1 MKGYKMK
8 TVQLD
13 QLKQQFPLIQTLQDY
28 QETFWFNPHRYPL
41 NEALTKVGLTEQDV
55 KEAEARL
62 DRFAPYL
69 AKVFPET
76 QAQHGKIESALVEIA
91 DMQQALSLQ
100 KHKTL
105 TGKLWLKKD
114 SHLPISGSIKARGG
128 IYEVLAHAEKLAI
141 EAGLLKLEDDYSK
154 LDQDSFRTFFS
165 KYQIAVGSTGNLGLS
180 IGIMSAK
187 LGFRVSVHM
196 SADARQW
203 KKDKLRSLGV
213 NVVEYASDYGV
224 AVEEGRKAAE
234 QDPFCFFIDD
244 ENSTTLFLGYAV
256 AGLRLKQQF
265 EQKQIKVD
273 ADHPLFVYL
282 PCGVGGGPGGVS
294 FGLKLAFG
302 EHVHCIFAE
311 PTHSPCMLLGV
322 YTGLHDQISV
332 NDIGLDNITAADG
345 LAVGRAS
352 GFVGRAMQQLIDGYY
367 TIHDECLYELIA
379 LLNQTENIQVEPSAA
394 AGMMGPYYVQT
405 TPDYLALHQLSAEKL
420 QHATHVVWATGGGM
434 VPPDE
439 MQKYLTHSQSN

>member
-1 MKGYKMK
+1 MDA
-8 TVQLD
+8 VQID
-13 QLKQQFPLIQTLQDY
+13 QLKQQFPLIETLQAY
-28 QETFWFNPHRYPL
+28 QETFWFTPHRYPL
-41 NEALTKVGLTEQDV
+41 TEALEKVGLTAEDV
-55 KEAEARL
+55 SDAEARL
-62 DRFAPYL
+62 ARFASYL

-76 QAQHGKIESALVEIA
+76 QAQHGKIESDIVEIVN
-91 DMQQALSLQ
+91 MQKALSSTEQVQLN
-100 KHKTL
+100 
-105 TGKLWLKKD
+105 GAFWLKKD

-154 LDQDSFRTFFS
+154 LDLDSFRTFFS

-187 LGFRVSVHM
+187 LGFRVTVHM

-234 QDPFCFFIDD
+234 QDPHCFFIDD
-244 ENSTTLFLGYAV
+244 ENSKTLFLGYAV
-256 AGLRLKQQF
+256 AGIRLKQQF
-265 EQKQIKVD
+265 EQKQITVD
-273 ADHPLFVYL
+273 AEHPLFVYL

-302 EHVHCIFAE
+302 EHAHCIFAE

-322 YTGLHDQISV
+322 HTGLHDQISV
-332 NDIGLDNITAADG
+332 NDIGIDNVTAADG

-367 TIHDECLYELIA
+367 TIHDERLYELIA
-379 LLNQTENIQVEPSAA
+379 LLNQTENIQLEPSAV

-405 TPDYLALHQLSAEKL
+405 SPDYLALHQLSAEKL
-420 QHATHVVWATGGGM
+420 KQATHVVWATGGGM
-434 VPPDE
+434 VPSDE
-439 MQKYLTHSQSN
+439 MQKYLSHFQNK

>member
-1 MKGYKMK
+1 MDA
-8 TVQLD
+8 VQID
-13 QLKQQFPLIQTLQDY
+13 QLKQQFPLIETLQAY
-28 QETFWFNPHRYPL
+28 QETFWFTPNRYPL
-41 NEALTKVGLTEQDV
+41 TEALEKVGLTADDV
-55 KEAEARL
+55 SDAEARL
-62 DRFAPYL
+62 ARFAPYL

-76 QAQHGKIESALVEIA
+76 QAQHGKIESDIVEIPK
-91 DMQQALSLQ
+91 MQQALSSTEQVQLSG
-100 KHKTL
+100 TF
-105 TGKLWLKKD
+105 WLKKD

-141 EAGLLKLEDDYSK
+141 EAGLLKLEDDYTK
-154 LDQDSFRTFFS
+154 LDQDAFRTFFS

-187 LGFRVSVHM
+187 LGFRVTVHM

-234 QDPFCFFIDD
+234 QDPHCFFIDD
-244 ENSTTLFLGYAV
+244 ENSKTLFLGYAV
-256 AGLRLKQQF
+256 AGIRLKQQF

-273 ADHPLFVYL
+273 VEHPLFVYL

-302 EHVHCIFAE
+302 ENVHCIFAE

-322 YTGLHDQISV
+322 HTGLHDQISV
-332 NDIGLDNITAADG
+332 NDIGIDNVTAADG

-367 TIHDECLYELIA
+367 TIHDERLYELIA
-379 LLNQTENIQVEPSAA
+379 LLNQTENIQLEPSAV

-405 TPDYLALHQLSAEKL
+405 SPDYLALHQLSADKL
-420 QHATHVVWATGGGM
+420 KQANHVVWATGGGM
-434 VPPDE
+434 VPHDE
-439 MQKYLTHSQSN
+439 MQKYLSHFQNK

>member
-1 MKGYKMK
+1 MDA
-8 TVQLD
+8 VQID
-13 QLKQQFPLIQTLQDY
+13 QLKQQFPLIETLQAY
-28 QETFWFNPHRYPL
+28 QETFWFTPHRYPL
-41 NEALTKVGLTEQDV
+41 TEALEKVGLTAEDV
-55 KEAEARL
+55 SEAEARL
-62 DRFAPYL
+62 ARFAPYL

-76 QAQHGKIESALVEIA
+76 QAQHGKIESDIVEIA
-91 DMQQALSLQ
+91 NMQQALSSTEQVQLS
-100 KHKTL
+100 
-105 TGKLWLKKD
+105 GAFWLKKD

-141 EAGLLKLEDDYSK
+141 EAGLLKLEDDYTK
-154 LDQDSFRTFFS
+154 LDQDAFRTFFS

-187 LGFRVSVHM
+187 LGFRVTVHM

-234 QDPFCFFIDD
+234 QDPHCFFIDD
-244 ENSTTLFLGYAV
+244 ENSRTLFLGYAV
-256 AGLRLKQQF
+256 AGIRLKQQF

-273 ADHPLFVYL
+273 AEHPLFVYL

-322 YTGLHDQISV
+322 HTGLHDQISV
-332 NDIGLDNITAADG
+332 NDIGIDNVTAADG

-367 TIHDECLYELIA
+367 TIHDERLYELIA
-379 LLNQTENIQVEPSAA
+379 LLNQTENIQLEPSAV

-405 TPDYLALHQLSAEKL
+405 SPDYLALHQLSAEQL
-420 QHATHVVWATGGGM
+420 QQANHVVWATGGGM

-439 MQKYLTHSQSN
+439 MQKYLSHFQNK

>member
-1 MKGYKMK
+1 MDA
-8 TVQLD
+8 VQID
-13 QLKQQFPLIQTLQDY
+13 QLKQQFPLIKTLQAY
-28 QETFWFNPHRYPL
+28 QETFWFTPHRYPL
-41 NEALTKVGLTEQDV
+41 KEALAKVGLTAEDV
-55 KEAEARL
+55 REAEARL
-62 DRFAPYL
+62 ARFAPYL
-69 AKVFPET
+69 AQVFPET
-76 QAQHGKIESALVEIA
+76 QTQQGKIESDIVEIA
-91 DMQQALSLQ
+91 HMQQTLSSTEQ
-100 KHKTL
+100 VQP
-105 TGKLWLKKD
+105 TGKFWLKKD

-128 IYEVLAHAEKLAI
+128 IYEVLTHAEKLAI
-141 EAGLLKLEDDYSK
+141 EAGLLKPEDDYRK
-154 LDQDSFRTFFS
+154 LDQDLFRAFFS

-187 LGFRVSVHM
+187 LGFRVTVHM

-234 QDPFCFFIDD
+234 RDPHCFFIDD

-256 AGLRLKQQF
+256 AGIRLKQQF

-273 ADHPLFVYL
+273 AEHPLFVYL

-322 YTGLHDQISV
+322 HTGLHDQISV
-332 NDIGLDNITAADG
+332 NDIGIDNVTAADG

-367 TIHDECLYELIA
+367 TIHDERLYELIA
-379 LLNQTENIQVEPSAA
+379 LLNRTENIQLEPSAV

-405 TPDYLALHQLSAEKL
+405 SPDYLALHQLTDEQL
-420 QHATHVVWATGGGM
+420 QQANHVIWATGGGM
-434 VPPDE
+434 VPSDE
-439 MQKYLTHSQSN
+439 MQKYLSQFQAK